1 MNKSQNIL
9 ISPLNWGLG
18 HASRIIPII
27 DYCLNSGKNVIIAGN
42 GASLDLLK
50 NKYPDLTTVNLPA
63 PTLHYGNKRAISI
76 RLVINVFFMLI
87 NLCKERRL
95 TKRIIRQYNIDT
107 IISDNRPG
115 VYSSKVKSIYITHQ
129 LSIFISA
136 RTGLLSAILSKV
148 HQKIIAKYDYCW
160 VPDFEGENSL
170 AGRLSSNVK
179 NLQLFHIGPLSRFAT
194 KGHSWE
200 TTKTVENKI
209 VCILSGPEPQR
220 SAFETHVISK
230 LQDTKH
236 NSLIIR
242 GLPNLETSLKNFA
255 NVSFLNHCDD
265 NQFYNY
271 LQSADLIIC
280 RSGYSSIM
288 DIFAIGKNALIIPT
302 PGQPEQEYLAKYL
315 SGKYG
320 FIGMSQNEFAHAD
333 LSTIEFPKTTQNE
346 YDGHALKKILDLH
359 L

>member
-1 MNKSQNIL
+1 LEKSQNIL

-27 DYCLNSGKNVIIAGN
+27 DYCLNSGKNVVIAGN
-42 GASLDLLK
+42 GVSLDLLK

-63 PTLHYGNKRAISI
+63 PTLHYGNKRAISL
-76 RLVINVFFMLI
+76 RLVIKVLFMLI
-87 NLCKERRL
+87 NFRKERRL

-115 VYSSKVKSIYITHQ
+115 VYSSRVKSIYITHQ
-129 LSIFISA
+129 VSIFISA
-136 RTGLLSAILSKV
+136 RSGLLSAIFSKF
-148 HQKIIAKYDYCW
+148 HQNIIAKYDYCW

-179 NLQLFHIGPLSRFAT
+179 DLQLFHIGPLSRFAI
-194 KGHSWE
+194 KGYSWE
-200 TTKTVENKI
+200 PTKIVEYKI
-209 VCILSGPEPQR
+209 VCIISGPEPQR
-220 SAFETHVISK
+220 SSFETLVISK
-230 LQDTKH
+230 LQNTKH

-242 GLPNLETSLKNFA
+242 GLPNTETTLKSIA

-302 PGQPEQEYLAKYL
+302 PGQPEQEYLAEYL

-333 LSTIEFPKTTQNE
+333 LSTVDFPKQSQNE
-346 YDGHALKKILDLH
+346 YDNSALKKILDLQ

>member
-1 MNKSQNIL
+1 MEKSQNIL

-27 DYCLNSGKNVIIAGN
+27 DYCLNSGKNVVIAGN

-50 NKYPDLTTVNLPA
+50 NKYPNLATVNLPA
-63 PTLHYGNKRAISI
+63 PALHYGNKRAISL
-76 RLVINVFFMLI
+76 RLVIDVFFMLI
-87 NLCKERRL
+87 NFCKEKRL
-95 TKRIIRQYNIDT
+95 TKRIIQQYNIDT

-115 VYSSKVKSIYITHQ
+115 VYSSSVKSIYITHQ
-129 LSIFISA
+129 LSIFLSA

-148 HQKIIAKYDYCW
+148 HQNIIAKYNYCW

-179 NLQLFHIGPLSRFAT
+179 DLQLFHIGPLSRFAT
-194 KGHSWE
+194 KVHSCD
-200 TTKTVENKI
+200 TTKIVEYKI

-220 SAFETHVISK
+220 STFETLVISK
-230 LQDTKH
+230 LQNTKH

-242 GLPNLETSLKNFA
+242 GLPNIENSMKKFA
-255 NVSFLNHCDD
+255 NVSFINHCDD
-265 NQFYNY
+265 NLFYNY

-288 DIFAIGKNALIIPT
+288 DIFSIGKNALIIPT
-302 PGQPEQEYLAKYL
+302 PGQPEQEFLAEYL

-320 FIGMSQNEFAHAD
+320 FIGMSQNEFVYAD
-333 LSTIEFPKTTQNE
+333 LSAIEFPNATQNE
-346 YDGHALKKILDLH
+346 YDGSALKKILDLQ